1 MAPCKLRIELA
12 LEPGETLLL
21 VQVVLHLAEL
31 HDDADALVPRE
42 LADLLVER
50 GNAGTT
56 PEAAFAAL
64 FGSAPPSWDVHPNAW
79 PYGLSVVTDIDG
91 RADLDQLNAVLRLLL
106 SDRIETATISG
117 RIARDGDGE
126 LWTALVADKQWLGE
140 TTPSALDRR
149 RLH

>member
-31 HDDADALVPRE
+31 QDDADALVSRE

-56 PEAAFAAL
+56 PEAAFAAF
-64 FGSAPPSWDVHPNAW
+64 FGSAPPS
-79 PYGLSVVTDIDG
+79 
-91 RADLDQLNAVLRLLL
+91 
-106 SDRIETATISG
+106 
-117 RIARDGDGE
+117 
-126 LWTALVADKQWLGE
+126 
-140 TTPSALDRR
+140 
-149 RLH
+149 